1 MSAAAVNHDS
11 LRAAADWYVRLGD
24 GQCTADDR
32 AAWQVW
38 YDQAVE
44 HRDAWQR
51 VERLKDLLG
60 QAPQRGSAAL
70 ERVGRSRL
78 TTRRSVL
85 AGVGVVG
92 LAAGA
97 YAVMPWL
104 APVPIDWVAT
114 AAGEQRE
121 LHLPDGGQLL
131 LGPQTRVGIAYGR
144 RERTLHLAQG
154 AMRLSTGVDPQGRPL
169 RVLARDGWIRPMGT
183 RFTVVQSAR
192 DTVVAVQEHAV
203 EVLSTGSK
211 FPLRVSEGQ
220 RLRFSAQVPGI
231 PVTADGSEDA
241 WTRGVV
247 QAMDQPLAEFL
258 QALQIQSG
266 VALSCDPAI
275 AALRVSGSFLARDP
289 RRSLA
294 TLAEQHR
301 LRLEPRGKAWHLSAR

>member
-1 MSAAAVNHDS
+1 MSAAAVTHDS

-24 GQCTADDR
+24 GQCTADDH
-32 AAWQVW
+32 AAWQAW
-38 YDQAVE
+38 YDQAAE

-60 QAPQRGSAAL
+60 QAPQRTTQAL

-78 TTRRSVL
+78 ASRRGVL
-85 AGVGVVG
+85 AGLGVIG

-104 APVPIDWVAT
+104 APTPIDWVAT
-114 AAGEQRE
+114 APGEQRE
-121 LHLPDGGQLL
+121 LQLPDGGRLVL
-131 LGPQTRVGIAYGR
+131 APQSRVGIAYGR
-144 RERTLHLAQG
+144 RERAVHLAQG
-154 AMRLSTGVDPQGRPL
+154 GLQLITGVDAQQRPL
-169 RVLARDGWIRPMGT
+169 RVLGRDGAIRPMGT

-192 DTVVAVQEHAV
+192 DTVVAVQSHAV
-203 EVLSTGSK
+203 EVLAAGSK
-211 FPLRVSEGQ
+211 FPLRVAEGQ
-220 RLRFSAQVPGI
+220 RLRFSASVPGI
-231 PVTADGSEDA
+231 PVNADGSEDA

-247 QAMDQPLAEFL
+247 QVMDQPLAEFL

-266 VALSCDPAI
+266 VTLSCDPAI
-275 AALRVSGSFLARDP
+275 AGLRVSGSFLARDP

-301 LRLEPRGKAWHLSAR
+301 LRLEPRGKAWHLSPR